1 MNLFQDIQNPTIAHL
16 VGEARREARMAT
28 AFMRAVGAL
37 IEEDTV
43 VDGDGEEVVI
53 PAHAF
58 EDGEQEYRPFW

>member
-1 MNLFQDIQNPTIAHL
+1 MSLFQGIQNPTIAHL

-43 VDGDGEEVVI
+43 EDGDGEEVVI
-53 PAHAF
+53 PPHAF

>member
-1 MNLFQDIQNPTIAHL
+1 MNLFQDIQNPTFAGLID
-16 VGEARREARMAT
+16 EARRNARMAT

-43 VDGDGEEVVI
+43 EDGEGEEVVI